1 MGLDIAALILTKNE
15 EIHIERCILSIK
27 KLVSKIYVID
37 SYSTDNTKN
46 ICLKYDVQFLENKFY
61 NYSTQFNWGLEIIK
75 KNNHRW
81 VIRIDSDEIFTP
93 KLIDEIQNLF
103 GNINQNL
110 SGISLKRK
118 IIFNDKILNY
128 GGTSSYQLRIFR
140 PYLGFCENRFMD
152 EHIKV
157 QGKIKFLKQPFFD
170 HNLKNLSWWTQ
181 KHNLYS
187 NREVID
193 LLELNQINEISQKG
207 DLSENNKYKRFFKV
221 FIYGKTPI
229 LIRAFIYFLY
239 RYIGLLGFLD
249 GRSGLIYNL
258 LQGFWYRFLIDAKII
273 ELKNFSKKNN
283 ISLRESAKIVFDI
296 DL

>member
-1 MGLDIAALILTKNE
+1 MSLNIAALILTKNE
-15 EIHIERCILSIK
+15 AIHIERCILSIK
-27 KLVSKIYVID
+27 ELVSKIYVID

-46 ICLKYDVQFLENKFY
+46 ICLKYDVEFLENKFF
-61 NYSTQFNWGLEIIK
+61 NYSTQFNWGLEVIK
-75 KNNHRW
+75 KNNHKW
-81 VIRIDSDEIFTP
+81 VIRIDSDEIFTRN
-93 KLIDEIQNLF
+93 LVHEIENSLSNIDQKF
-103 GNINQNL
+103 

-157 QGKIKFLKQPFFD
+157 KGKIKFLKEPFFD
-170 HNLKNLSWWTQ
+170 HNLKNLSWWIQ

-193 LLELNQINEISQKG
+193 LLEINKIDKFYKKG
-207 DLSENNKYKRFFKV
+207 NLSKNNKFKRIFKV

-229 LIRAFIYFLY
+229 LLRTFIYFLY
-239 RYIGLLGFLD
+239 RYFGLLGFLD
-249 GRSGLIYNL
+249 GRRGLIYNF

-283 ISLRESAKIVFDI
+283 ISLKESAKIVLEI
-296 DL
+296 NL

>member
-1 MGLDIAALILTKNE
+1 MGLNIAALILTKNE
-15 EIHIERCILSIK
+15 DIHIERCILSIN

-37 SYSTDNTKN
+37 SYSKDNTKN
-46 ICLKYDVQFLENKFY
+46 ICQKYDVQFLENKFY
-61 NYSTQFNWGLEIIK
+61 NYSNQFNWGLEIIK

-93 KLIDEIQNLF
+93 KLIDEIENSLN
-103 GNINQNL
+103 NINHNF
-110 SGISLKRK
+110 SGILLKRK

-128 GGTSSYQLRIFR
+128 GGTSTYQLRIFR

-157 QGKIKFLKQPFFD
+157 KGKIKFLNEPFFD
-170 HNLKNLSWWTQ
+170 HNLKNLSWWIQ

-187 NREVID
+187 NREVVD
-193 LLELNQINEISQKG
+193 LLEINQINEFLQKG
-207 DLSENNKYKRFFKV
+207 NLSGNNKIKRFFKV
-221 FIYGKTPI
+221 FIYGNTPI

-239 RYIGLLGFLD
+239 RYIILFGFLD
-249 GRSGLIYNL
+249 GKAGLIYNF

-283 ISLRESAKIVFDI
+283 ISLKESAKTVFDI

>member
-1 MGLDIAALILTKNE
+1 MSLNIAALILTKNE
-15 EIHIERCILSIK
+15 AIHIERCILSIK
-27 KLVSKIYVID
+27 ELVSKIYVID

-46 ICLKYDVQFLENKFY
+46 ICLKYDVEFLENKFF
-61 NYSTQFNWGLEIIK
+61 NYSTQFNWGLEVIK
-75 KNNHRW
+75 KNNHKW
-81 VIRIDSDEIFTP
+81 VIRIDSDEIFTRN
-93 KLIDEIQNLF
+93 LVHEIENSLSNIDQKF
-103 GNINQNL
+103 

-157 QGKIKFLKQPFFD
+157 KGKIKFLKEPFFD
-170 HNLKNLSWWTQ
+170 HNLKNLSWWIQ

-193 LLELNQINEISQKG
+193 LLEINKIDKFYKKG
-207 DLSENNKYKRFFKV
+207 NLSKNNKFKRIFKV

-229 LIRAFIYFLY
+229 LLRTFIYFLY
-239 RYIGLLGFLD
+239 RYFGLLGFLD
-249 GRSGLIYNL
+249 GRRGLIYNF

-283 ISLRESAKIVFDI
+283 ISLKESAKIVLKI
-296 DL
+296 NL